1 MQSTNK
7 SDNTAPH
14 SCTSSVIS
22 KQGGTKKTTSNKQSS
37 CKGKAKSSEQ
47 QPIQEQNQLGNNA
60 SASNASCKNKT
71 KLDDTL
77 LRLLSKMP
85 KKNAVDASY
94 LLEHDKRPRKR
105 KVW

>member
-1 MQSTNK
+1 M
-7 SDNTAPH
+7 DNTAPH
-14 SCTSSVIS
+14 SSTSSVVP
-22 KQGGTKKTTSNKQSS
+22 KQGGANKTTSNKQSN
-37 CKGKAKSSEQ
+37 CKAKAKSYEQ

-60 SASNASCKNKT
+60 SATNASCKNKT

>member
-1 MQSTNK
+1 MVQ
-7 SDNTAPH
+7 H
-14 SCTSSVIS
+14 SSTSSVVS
-22 KQGGTKKTTSNKQSS
+22 KQGGTKKTTSNKQSN

-47 QPIQEQNQLGNNA
+47 QPTQEQNQPGNNA
-60 SASNASCKNKT
+60 SASNASCKNKN

>member
-1 MQSTNK
+1 MAQ
-7 SDNTAPH
+7 H
-14 SCTSSVIS
+14 SSTSSVVS
-22 KQGGTKKTTSNKQSS
+22 KQGGTKKTTSNKQGN

-47 QPIQEQNQLGNNA
+47 QPTQEQNQPGNNVP
-60 SASNASCKNKT
+60 ASNASCKNKN

>member
-1 MQSTNK
+1 M
-7 SDNTAPH
+7 
-14 SCTSSVIS
+14 VS
-22 KQGGTKKTTSNKQSS
+22 KQGGTKKTTSNKQSN
-37 CKGKAKSSEQ
+37 CKSKAKSSEQ
-47 QPIQEQNQLGNNA
+47 HPTQEQNQPGNNA
-60 SASNASCKNKT
+60 SASNASCKNKN